1 MGGEIGR
8 FAKKC
13 VKYDQNLQGSV
24 VNLRETDGMCPMLDE
39 DQLCKIVLDK
49 GKKKLYQ
56 SASYKDSN
64 LTIRWSMPN
73 ASYQYCYDTDE
84 KYIFLGCPKAVQLL
98 FEVKD
103 KLTFISERDP
113 DLNME
118 NIPLYN
124 DVMKINLAVREAVT
138 DFIQNTEL
146 PLWFRE
152 FYGAY
157 TIEKMSSQIGQQ
169 DFKAVEA
176 QITHF
181 FNPSFYQA
189 MYEGI
194 KDMEVNREQQFQSLC
209 GTVNAYEKII
219 LGTMFAD
226 KFGTCDKIWQLL
238 HLNRECTFEEW
249 NRAREKWTAQ
259 EDEQQWENMLVYNWM
274 RTAFAPQKERKLLK
288 NYLACVLCN
297 LVSSHLLILYS
308 IKYDVDL

>member
-1 MGGEIGR
+1 MV
-8 FAKKC
+8 FP
-13 VKYDQNLQGSV
+13 
-24 VNLRETDGMCPMLDE
+24 RET
-39 DQLCKIVLDK
+39 VR
-49 GKKKLYQ
+49 
-56 SASYKDSN
+56 S
-64 LTIRWSMPN
+64 
-73 ASYQYCYDTDE
+73 YDTDE

-103 KLTFISERDP
+103 KLTFISESDP

-118 NIPLYN
+118 NIPIYN

-249 NRAREKWTAQ
+249 NCAREKWTAQ

-308 IKYDVDL
+308 IKYDVDLETRNAMIAFVVRRFLHGNEEIMKIMQLGMDEGVLSPTFLIYLCNLWG